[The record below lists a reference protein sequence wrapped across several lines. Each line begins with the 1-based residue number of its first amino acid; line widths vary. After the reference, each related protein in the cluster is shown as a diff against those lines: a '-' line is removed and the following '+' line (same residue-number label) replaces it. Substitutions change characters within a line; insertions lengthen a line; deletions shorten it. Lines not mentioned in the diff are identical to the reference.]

1 MKDANVRTAN
11 VHQDRVIVENEYE
24 QWIIEEHLSL
34 FSFSLSYCIHH
45 FKKLE

>member
-1 MKDANVRTAN
+1 MKDANVRTVN

-24 QWIIEEHLSL
+24 QEIIEEHLSL
-34 FSFSLSYCIHH
+34 FSFSLSYYIHR